1 METIEQQQDLS
12 VDKSGGISTENDSV
26 SIEEQPQ
33 ESNATAIT
41 EDRSLTF
48 CEDKFGRISTENDSV
63 SIEEQT
69 PESKSTAISTE
80 DRSLTFCQEDCCWLD
95 RTEPYQPQSKE
106 ILQKTKRIQG
116 QGTNQQARY
125 RPANLKFLKTLRL

>member
-1 METIEQQQDLS
+1 MNGRVDNVETIEQEQDLS

-26 SIEEQPQ
+26 SIEEQTQ

-63 SIEEQT
+63 RSM
-69 PESKSTAISTE
+69 KE
-80 DRSLTFCQEDCCWLD
+80 DNT
-95 RTEPYQPQSKE
+95 
-106 ILQKTKRIQG
+106 ILVV
-116 QGTNQQARY
+116 
-125 RPANLKFLKTLRL
+125 